1 MLLRQLILDQYQFPK
16 INFIEYLFIF
26 FSKKKINRIFFNFNQ
41 RDPLTVRQEVQPFD
55 DLIPETSL
63 ADVQLSE
70 MPGLQNTGR
79 FSFLM

>member
-1 MLLRQLILDQYQFPK
+1 M
-16 INFIEYLFIF
+16 
-26 FSKKKINRIFFNFNQ
+26 
-41 RDPLTVRQEVQPFD
+41 TVRQEVQPFD